1 MKYIAL
7 VLLKTEN
14 LITLI
19 TSYDETI
26 LCIEAENEEMAKKLA
41 YQYGKDCETM
51 YQNNLGQNI
60 RVSFLKI
67 IDVNRQLQDENEVVT
82 ELYSRHFC
90 DIKAY
95 ADFEVLYNEN
105 AVIMGKTKAKI
116 YSKTQEI
123 GEAVLSVGDFTM
135 GGIVGE
141 FYPNEYYI
149 TQIQPLVWK
158 FWDNYN
164 ADPSSFFSDKLQ
176 LEVQLEN
183 GLFLLPLGGIF
194 LEDFLDKEPTK
205 RLEMSGV
212 DTFFIEN
219 YILENQPLT
228 LKNNWQTL
236 CISEKK
242 SFEQLFRKANFKN
255 GFENKNFS
263 AIFKNQKG
271 EIAFEI
277 AHLQMQKRF
286 CIVAETAM
294 TNLQEVDFNEFIK

>member
-1 MKYIAL
+1 MM
-7 VLLKTEN
+7 
-14 LITLI
+14 
-19 TSYDETI
+19 S
-26 LCIEAENEEMAKKLA
+26 
-41 YQYGKDCETM
+41 
-51 YQNNLGQNI
+51 
-60 RVSFLKI
+60 
-67 IDVNRQLQDENEVVT
+67 
-82 ELYSRHFC
+82 
-90 DIKAY
+90 
-95 ADFEVLYNEN
+95 
-105 AVIMGKTKAKI
+105 KTKAKI

-123 GEAVLSVGDFTM
+123 GEVVLSVGDFTM

-158 FWDNYN
+158 FWDSYD
-164 ADPSSFFSDKLQ
+164 ADQSSFFSDKLQ

-183 GLFLLPLGGIF
+183 GLFLLPFGGIF
-194 LEDFLDKEPTK
+194 LEDFLDEEPTK

-212 DTFFIEN
+212 DTFLIEN
-219 YILENQPLT
+219 YILKNQPLA

-236 CISEKK
+236 SIAEKK

-255 GFENKNFS
+255 GFENNNFS

-277 AHLQMQKRF
+277 AHLQIQKRF

-294 TNLQEVDFNEFIK
+294 THLQEIDFDEFVK